1 MQKCPNHCTSDM
13 PVHVQ
18 VTDSDKMQSS
28 VIIINTFA
36 SWFSSLELMVDCFMD
51 LSTLK
56 SRGLAFLHSSYKQQ
70 NHYG

>member
-1 MQKCPNHCTSDM
+1 M

-18 VTDSDKMQSS
+18 VTDNDKMQSS
-28 VIIINTFA
+28 VNNHQYFCLMV
-36 SWFSSLELMVDCFMD
+36 LELMVDCYMD

-56 SRGLAFLHSSYKQQ
+56 SRGLAFLHNSYKQQ